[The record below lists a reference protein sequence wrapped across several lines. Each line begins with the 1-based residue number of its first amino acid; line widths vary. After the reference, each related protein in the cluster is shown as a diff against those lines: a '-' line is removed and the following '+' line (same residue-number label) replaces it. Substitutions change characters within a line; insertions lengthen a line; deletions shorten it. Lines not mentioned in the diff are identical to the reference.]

1 MTERNEN
8 VGSYQNGRQNKM
20 IDRGKDGDEF
30 VSKSKL
36 HD

>member
-8 VGSYQNGRQNKM
+8 IGSYQNRRQNKM

-30 VSKSKL
+30 IRVYIKIT
-36 HD
+36 